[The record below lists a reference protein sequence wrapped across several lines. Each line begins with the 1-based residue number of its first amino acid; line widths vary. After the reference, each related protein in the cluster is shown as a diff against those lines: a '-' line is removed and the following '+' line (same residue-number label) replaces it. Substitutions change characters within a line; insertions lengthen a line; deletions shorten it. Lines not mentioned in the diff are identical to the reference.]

1 MKIKIISIGNK
12 SPNWVQE
19 SIQNYTARLNNY
31 FPIEWIQIK
40 PEKKFST
47 TEIKKSL
54 EAKNILN
61 YIDKDFVICLEES
74 GLQSTSKKLAVN
86 LTKWK
91 ESHSS
96 IAFIIGGSDGLSKK
110 ILELS
115 GFNLSLSKMT
125 LPHQLVKIILIEQI
139 FRANSINTNHPYHRE

>member
-12 SPNWVQE
+12 SPEWVQE
-19 SIQNYTARLNNY
+19 SIQNYTSRLNNY
-31 FPIEWIQIK
+31 FQIDWIQIK
-40 PEKKFST
+40 VEKKFSNI
-47 TEIKKSL
+47 EIKKDV

-61 YIDKDFVICLEES
+61 HITKDFVICLDES
-74 GLQSTSKKLAVN
+74 GIQNTSNKLAEN

-91 ESHSS
+91 ETYTS
-96 IAFIIGGSDGLSKK
+96 IAFIIGGSDGLSNK

-115 GFNLSLSKMT
+115 DFNLCLSKMT

-139 FRANSINTNHPYHRE
+139 YRANSININHPYHRE

>member
-1 MKIKIISIGNK
+1 LKIKIISIGNK

-19 SIQNYTARLNNY
+19 SIQNYTSRLNNY

-74 GLQSTSKKLAVN
+74 AVN